1 MNEKIDINYIAK
13 KANVSRSTV
22 SRVLTKKTNVKEST
36 REKVEQVMAELN
48 YHPNSMARGL
58 ATGKYHRACSFRYP
72 ESFLR
77 TACLDD

>member
-36 REKVEQVMAELN
+36 REKVEQVMAELSSKLHGQRTC
-48 YHPNSMARGL
+48 YWK
-58 ATGKYHRACSFRYP
+58 TEYHRACSFRYP

>member
-48 YHPNSMARGL
+48 YHPR
-58 ATGKYHRACSFRYP
+58 TCYWKTEYHRACSFRYP

>member
-36 REKVEQVMAELN
+36 REKVEQVMAE
-48 YHPNSMARGL
+48 H
-58 ATGKYHRACSFRYP
+58 HRACSFRYP